1 MLSLIGRLGSLTR
14 PELVLISD
22 LGVSE
27 DGFEFGCGA
36 NVAAA
41 EWEDLKVSANSVF
54 QNSTACKLWLDRL
67 ENLVYRHLLRLSHYG
82 FPTLRQL

>member
-36 NVAAA
+36 NAAA

-67 ENLVYRHLLRLSHYG
+67 ENLVIRHLLLSLHYG